1 MRNNK
6 KNLLE
11 VERSVAEFA
20 YASVCSTKDIHPGE
34 KLSQENI
41 WVKRPGTGDF
51 LAEDYDKLFGKLVK
65 NKIPKNTQI
74 RKEDVEN

>member
-1 MRNNK
+1 MLQFALLKIFFQEKYLIK
-6 KNLLE
+6 K
-11 VERSVAEFA
+11 
-20 YASVCSTKDIHPGE
+20 K
-34 KLSQENI
+34 I

-51 LAEDYDKLFGKLVK
+51 LAEDYYKLFGRLVK